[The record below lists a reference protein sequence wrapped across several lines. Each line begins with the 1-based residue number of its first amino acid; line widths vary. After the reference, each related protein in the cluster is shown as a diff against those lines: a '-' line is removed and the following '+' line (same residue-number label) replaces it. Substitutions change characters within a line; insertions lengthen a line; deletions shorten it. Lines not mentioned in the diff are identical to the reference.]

1 MLIGA
6 RGAMLAAKPKKDV
19 YSADKLL
26 LWFDGVLNVAKNQT
40 SLDATT
46 WADLAHEGRSASINE
61 GSVSWFDNGAF
72 FDGRVS
78 MSVTDVNQ
86 FRDVIDAYNAA
97 DRTGFTIEYALTI
110 SARARM
116 FSIVSAHGI
125 GPFIE
130 HGLYGRGDGSL
141 VAGSLPSAISR
152 FERVPTDAL
161 VHLSVSISGQYR
173 WLRVIVNGTVIFCA
187 AYPAEHRDIAYIN
200 NVRLGKS
207 KLAQFSNGFIG
218 TIHAIRIYGRE
229 LDESELLTHA
239 ETDRKR
245 FSRSSGEAKELGPM
259 KISRIQVRNYRAIRS
274 VDIDLHDANG
284 MCVLAG
290 LNGSGKTSVLEACM
304 SMLNPAYQN
313 IVRQDVRG
321 SALGEV
327 SIELIREA
335 NGDLIRLS
343 NVASGGCYAT
353 VTGKGKSQ
361 ALPMPLEDIQ
371 ALRKLKM
378 YYLSSWRAP
387 RLVGGLGMTM
397 GNGDPVRAV
406 SSVENNLA
414 DIKQMLV
421 NLQGYAG
428 YASGKGM
435 ADTVKKVFERLN
447 RAWRRFYPDEE
458 MEFLADIAGEM
469 KFDIFLR
476 KKNVEKP
483 IPVDA
488 LSSGEIELFSLITA
502 LILEQELRSH
512 PYDFVFMDE
521 PELHLNQV
529 WHRLLLP
536 VLLEVSPKSQF
547 VVATHSE
554 DIWNSVYESQRFFLK
569 GGVL

>member
-1 MLIGA
+1 MMLGA
-6 RGAMLAAKPKKDV
+6 RMAAWATKPKVDV
-19 YSADKLL
+19 YSTDKLL

-40 SLDATT
+40 DLNATT
-46 WADLAHEGRSASINE
+46 WVDLAHEGRCASISE
-61 GSVSWFDNGAF
+61 GNVSWYDDGAI
-72 FDGRVS
+72 FDGRAS
-78 MSVTDVNQ
+78 MSVTDDDQ
-86 FRDVIDAYNAA
+86 FRDVIAAYNAA
-97 DRTGFTIEYALTI
+97 GTTGFTIEYALTV

-116 FSIVSAHGI
+116 FSVLSAHDV
-125 GPFIE
+125 GPFVE
-130 HGLYGRGDGSL
+130 HGLYGRGNGSL
-141 VAGSLPSAISR
+141 ITGSLPSAVNR
-152 FERVPTDAL
+152 FERIPTDAL
-161 VHLSVSISGQYR
+161 VHLSVTISGQYR
-173 WLRVIVNGTVIFCA
+173 MLRAIVNGTEIFRV
-187 AYPAEHRDIAYIN
+187 AYAAEHRDLTYFD
-200 NVRLGKS
+200 NVLLGKS
-207 KLAQFSNGFIG
+207 KSSQFCNGFIG

-245 FSRSSGEAKELGPM
+245 FSRSSGTAKELGPM
-259 KISRIQVRNYRAIRS
+259 KISRIQVKGYRAIRS

-304 SMLNPAYQN
+304 STLNPAYQN

-321 SALGEV
+321 SASGEV
-327 SIELIREA
+327 ALEMIREE
-335 NGDLIRLS
+335 NGDLIRLFS
-343 NVASGGCYAT
+343 VANKGCYAT

-361 ALPMPLEDIQ
+361 ALPMPIEDIQ
-371 ALRKLKM
+371 ALRKLKI

-397 GNGDPVRAV
+397 GGGDPVQV
-406 SSVENNLA
+406 GSSVENNLA

-435 ADTVKKVFERLN
+435 ADTIKKVFERLN
-447 RAWRRFYPDEE
+447 KAWRRFYPDAE

-476 KKNVEKP
+476 KKDVEKP

-488 LSSGEIELFSLITA
+488 LSSGEIELFCLIAA
-502 LILEQELRSH
+502 LILEQELRNC

-536 VLLEVSPKSQF
+536 VLQEVSPKSQF

-569 GGVL
+569 GGAL

>member
-1 MLIGA
+1 MMLGA
-6 RGAMLAAKPKKDV
+6 RVAMWTSKPKVDV
-19 YSADKLL
+19 YSDDKLL

-40 SLDATT
+40 SLNATT
-46 WADLAHEGRSASINE
+46 WADLAHEGRSASITE
-61 GSVSWFDNGAF
+61 GNVSWYDNGAV
-72 FDGRVS
+72 FDGRAS
-78 MSVTDVNQ
+78 MLVTDVDQ

-97 DRTGFTIEYALTI
+97 GATGFTIEYALTI

-116 FSIVSAHGI
+116 FSIVSAHDV
-125 GPFIE
+125 GPFVE
-130 HGLYGRGDGSL
+130 HGLYGRGNGSL
-141 VAGSLPSAISR
+141 ITGSLPSAVNR
-152 FERVPTDAL
+152 FELIPTDVL
-161 VHLSVSISGQYR
+161 VHLSETISGQYR
-173 WLRVIVNGTVIFCA
+173 MLRAIVNGTEIFRA
-187 AYPAEHRDIAYIN
+187 AYAAGHRDLTYID
-200 NVRLGKS
+200 NVLLGKS
-207 KLAQFSNGFIG
+207 KSSQFCNGFIG

-245 FSRSSGEAKELGPM
+245 FSRSRGVTKELGPM
-259 KISRIQVRNYRAIRS
+259 KILRIQVKGYRAIRS

-304 SMLNPAYQN
+304 STLNPAYQD

-321 SALGEV
+321 SASGEV
-327 SIELIREA
+327 SLELVREE

-343 NVASGGCYAT
+343 NVSNKGCYAT

-361 ALPMPLEDIQ
+361 ALPMPFEDIQ

-397 GNGDPVRAV
+397 GNGDPVQAV

-428 YASGKGM
+428 YASGKSM

-476 KKNVEKP
+476 RKGVEKL

-488 LSSGEIELFSLITA
+488 LSSGEIELFCLIAA
-502 LILEQELRSH
+502 LILEQELRNR

-536 VLLEVSPKSQF
+536 VLQEVSPKSQF
-547 VVATHSE
+547 LVATHSE

-569 GGVL
+569 GGAL